1 MNKEHYRSS
10 VNAPGKR
17 RTQEERS
24 REMQALLIEATL
36 DCLHDYGYHG
46 ASLSR
51 ILERAG
57 VSRGAWRHHYT
68 SKKELIAAASES
80 FFGDAIQKARNAV
93 PDLGKGHDPIAVLL
107 DFIWDNFY
115 QGRNRNVWVE
125 LTVAG
130 RTDAELRELLVPAF
144 EHFVS
149 ILDEN
154 WREYMQATDAA
165 DAPVETIMNLSLYI
179 IGGMGFQSIV
189 HDKPQYYKSLREQ
202 WTKIISPLVQ
212 MKKQEC

>member
-1 MNKEHYRSS
+1 MNKEHGQSS

-24 REMQALLIEATL
+24 REMRARLIEAAL

-46 ASLSR
+46 TSLSR

-57 VSRGAWRHHYT
+57 VSRGAWGHHYS
-68 SKKELIAAASES
+68 SKKELIAAASEA
-80 FFGDAIQKARNAV
+80 FFGDAIQKARGAV
-93 PDLGKGHDPIAVLL
+93 PDLGKGDDPIAVLL

-165 DAPVETIMNLSLYI
+165 DVPVETIMNLSLYI
-179 IGGMGFQSIV
+179 IGGMGLQSIV
-189 HDKPQYYKSLREQ
+189 HDKPQYYKTLREQ